1 MLGLHFVN
9 PFDVPSSHAY
19 YVGTRDELKPRRT
32 RLFHVQNS
40 NRYHLY
46 LALAIAFHNC
56 SLSSSSFMV
65 ASYNINYRIIKHI
78 GYELRYCHKHTAFLA
93 CTIIWF

>member
-1 MLGLHFVN
+1 MICTKEKLRCLAKLTPLSLIWN

-19 YVGTRDELKPRRT
+19 YVGTWDELKPRRT

-56 SLSSSSFMV
+56 SLSS
-65 ASYNINYRIIKHI
+65 
-78 GYELRYCHKHTAFLA
+78 
-93 CTIIWF
+93 